1 VDASLPLCKTLTMAI
16 ERSSG
21 VRVTVATARVLRA
34 FLADV
39 SRPRYG
45 YDLMQETGFPSGKLY
60 PILARLTHA
69 GWLDRKPEDID
80 PAAEGRPARYLYC
93 LTELGTASARN
104 ELAALADQLALPS
117 SPRLRPQPGGGLA

>member
-1 VDASLPLCKTLTMAI
+1 MAA

-21 VRVTVATARVLRA
+21 VRVTAATARVLRA

-45 YDLMQETGFPSGKLY
+45 YELMQETGFPSGKMY
-60 PILARLTHA
+60 PILGRLAHA
-69 GWLDRKPEDID
+69 GWLIRKREDID

-93 LTELGTASARN
+93 LTELGTASARY
-104 ELAALADQLALPS
+104 ELAALADQLALPTA
-117 SPRLRPQPGGGLA
+117 PRLRPQPGGGLL

>member
-1 VDASLPLCKTLTMAI
+1 MAA

-21 VRVTVATARVLRA
+21 VRVTVATAQVLKA
-34 FLADV
+34 FIADV

-45 YDLMQETGFPSGKLY
+45 YDLMQETGFASGKLY

-69 GWLDRKPEDID
+69 GWLNRKREDID

-93 LTELGTASARN
+93 LTELGTAKARY
-104 ELAALADQLALPS
+104 ELAALADQFALPS
-117 SPRLRPQPGGGLA
+117 SPRLRPQPGGGYRRPL